1 MNGDMLRAM
10 NPTVTRRAV
19 LQAMATGSA
28 VWAWPGLAHATEV
41 GEPPK
46 PGLGGE
52 IRLMDHRGQP
62 FVLSQQA
69 PQATLLF
76 FGFTRCAQV
85 CPPALSLMQ
94 SLAMRMQAQKPARM
108 LFVTLDPLNDD
119 PAALS
124 HYLRGFDAQITGLTG
139 SPAQIE
145 EVARRY
151 GVSTGMSDGVLDHS
165 ARLYLLGTSHRLQRV
180 YRLQTPAAQL
190 ARDIVALQ
198 SGRANF
204 E

>member
-1 MNGDMLRAM
+1 
-10 NPTVTRRAV
+10 
-19 LQAMATGSA
+19 
-28 VWAWPGLAHATEV
+28 
-41 GEPPK
+41 
-46 PGLGGE
+46 
-52 IRLMDHRGQP
+52 
-62 FVLSQQA
+62 
-69 PQATLLF
+69 
-76 FGFTRCAQV
+76 
-85 CPPALSLMQ
+85 LMQ

>member
-1 MNGDMLRAM
+1 VNRAA
-10 NPTVTRRAV
+10 NPAVTRRAV
-19 LQAMATGSA
+19 LQALASGSA
-28 VWAWPGLAHATEV
+28 AWAWPGPAHATEG

-46 PGLGGE
+46 PGMGGD
-52 IRLMDHRGQP
+52 IRLMDHRGRP

-94 SLAMRMQAQKPARM
+94 SLTMRMQAQKPARM
-108 LFVTLDPLNDD
+108 LWVTLDPLNDD
-119 PAALS
+119 PAALT
-124 HYLRGFDAQITGLTG
+124 HYLRGFGDQITGLTG

-145 EVARRY
+145 DVARRY
-151 GVSTGMSDGVLDHS
+151 GVSTSMSDGVLDHS
-165 ARLYLLGTSHRLQRV
+165 ARLYLLGKDHRLQRV
-180 YRLQTPAAQL
+180 YRLQTPVAQL

>member
-1 MNGDMLRAM
+1 VNRAV
-10 NPTVTRRAV
+10 NATAARRAV
-19 LQAMATGSA
+19 LQAMASGCA
-28 VWAWPGLAHATEV
+28 VWAWPGLAHATEG

-46 PGLGGE
+46 PGMGGD

-119 PAALS
+119 PAALT
-124 HYLRGFDAQITGLTG
+124 HYLRGFGEQFTGLTG
-139 SPAQIE
+139 SPAQIDD
-145 EVARRY
+145 VARRY
-151 GVSTGMSDGVLDHS
+151 GVSNGMTDGVLDHS
-165 ARLYLLGTSHRLQRV
+165 ARLYLLGKDHRLQRV
-180 YRLQTPAAQL
+180 YRLQTPVAQL

-198 SGRANF
+198 SGRTNF